1 MSGERAEAQI
11 TFRLPKRLAA
21 SLDRIASQRG
31 VQRSDL
37 LREAA
42 EKVVAEDER
51 RASHFENVK
60 DLIGSIHSGISD
72 LGSEHRRHLKQAF
85 RRGR

>member
-21 SLDRIASQRG
+21 RLDRIASRRG

-51 RASHFENVK
+51 ASHFEHVK

-72 LGSEHRRHLKQAF
+72 LGSDHRRHLKQAF